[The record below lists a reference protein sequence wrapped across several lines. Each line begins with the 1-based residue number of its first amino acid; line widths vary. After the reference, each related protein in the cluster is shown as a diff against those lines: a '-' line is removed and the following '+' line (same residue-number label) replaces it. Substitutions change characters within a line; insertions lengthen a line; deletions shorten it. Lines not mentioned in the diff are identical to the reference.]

1 MSPTKIIK
9 CTWPTLQAEP
19 RMLQNRVPG
28 ASWLYFAGWPQNA
41 KSMFLAI
48 ILLTSG
54 ARARKSPNR
63 HSGLWFC
70 RLLEPGPESLQ
81 IDTPGSDFVDF
92 WSQGQKVFKSM
103 LQVMILSTSGAR
115 ARKSSNRYSRL
126 WFCRLLEPGPESLQ
140 NDTPG
145 YDFVDFSLRI
155 CA

>member
-63 HSGLWFC
+63 F
-70 RLLEPGPESLQ
+70 PGY
-81 IDTPGSDFVDF
+81 DFVDF
-92 WSQGQKVFKSM
+92 WSQGQKVSKSI
-103 LQVMILSTSGAR
+103 LQAMIL
-115 ARKSSNRYSRL
+115 
-126 WFCRLLEPGPESLQ
+126 
-140 NDTPG
+140 
-145 YDFVDFSLRI
+145 
-155 CA
+155 